1 MKSLVVSLLT
11 AAMVLSGCTTYDES
25 GNIVIE
31 EKPAVSSEVEAEEK
45 TPPVIAEEKPA
56 VKEEAPSSEK
66 EELPPPPDTGNEPA
80 KNETPVEEKAEP
92 ETVKLPEK
100 SEPEAPKEP
109 EKTAEPVLD
118 IDTLPN
124 DNNGWGFV
132 KKKDSFPEF
141 TKGQKDMMAKYNCI
155 YAGNQSEKVLYL
167 TFDEGYENGYTA
179 AILDTLKEKGVPA
192 AFFITGPYLEKNGEL
207 IRRMIDE
214 GHIVGNH
221 SVNHPNMPSKAT
233 KAAMQEEILNLDRRF
248 FELFG
253 QHMTYFRP
261 PEGAYSERSLAATSE
276 LGYKTVLWSFA
287 YRDWETNNQQG
298 ANHAFDSVMP
308 YLHNGCVILLHA
320 VSKDNT
326 EALGR
331 IIDEARAKGYT
342 FKSLDE
348 FSY

>member
-1 MKSLVVSLLT
+1 MKRVVLGILCV
-11 AAMVLSGCTTYDES
+11 ALFLSGCTVYHELPEPNGENEVITKEDSLLTDE
-25 GNIVIE
+25 NTDE
-31 EKPAVSSEVEAEEK
+31 
-45 TPPVIAEEKPA
+45 
-56 VKEEAPSSEK
+56 VKEEIVSEK
-66 EELPPPPDTGNEPA
+66 EETA
-80 KNETPVEEKAEP
+80 T
-92 ETVKLPEK
+92 
-100 SEPEAPKEP
+100 P
-109 EKTAEPVLD
+109 EKTETSEATEEVTDPGESEITEENTSE
-118 IDTLPN
+118 IDSLPN

-141 TKGQKDMMAKYNCI
+141 TKGQRDMMAKYNCI

-167 TFDEGYENGYTA
+167 TFDEGYENGFTGQ
-179 AILDTLKEKGVPA
+179 ILDTLKEKGVPA
-192 AFFITGPYLEKNGEL
+192 AFFITGPYLEKNGDL
-207 IRRMIDE
+207 IQRMVDE

-221 SVNHPNMPSKAT
+221 SVNHPNMPSRGT

-248 FELFG
+248 FELYG

-261 PEGAYSERSLAATSE
+261 PEGAYSERSLAATND

-287 YRDWETNNQQG
+287 YKDWETDNQKG
-298 ANHAFDSVMP
+298 ADYAFESVMP

-331 IIDEARAKGYT
+331 IIDSAREAGYT